1 MEKEYAVYHD
11 DEFIG
16 IGTTKELAELMNV
29 MPRTILFYRTN
40 AYQKRP
46 KGRGY
51 VIVDLGVCEDEKN
64 I

>member
-1 MEKEYAVYHD
+1 MKKEYAVYHD

-16 IGTTKELAELMNV
+16 IGTTKELSELMNV

-40 AYQKRP
+40 AYQKRS

>member
-16 IGTTKELAELMNV
+16 IGTTKELSELMNV

-40 AYQKRP
+40 AYQKR
-46 KGRGY
+46 
-51 VIVDLGVCEDEKN
+51 
-64 I
+64 